1 MNRYCG
7 QPWWSTAGFKVLAGS
22 FPQVELGGLE
32 PPTPC
37 LQTSGGTVSKS
48 RQRTSLGR

>member
-7 QPWWSTAGFKVLAGS
+7 QPWWSTTGFKIVAGAFS
-22 FPQVELGGLE
+22 LVELGGLE

-37 LQTSGGTVSKS
+37 LQS
-48 RQRTSLGR
+48 RCSSI